1 LTAKSSVTVQ
11 FENALIRG
19 TLEICKVD
27 ADGKTPLAGAV
38 FEIMDSD
45 KNVIATGT
53 TGKDGRISVS
63 DLRSGY
69 YREISAPQGYELD
82 STVTRLPLKKTSRS
96 FKSSAKIHRAPALF
110 PSEKSHR
117 TALP

>member
-1 LTAKSSVTVQ
+1 MTSKGSVTVQ

-38 FEIMDSD
+38 FEIMGSD
-45 KNVIATGT
+45 KNVIATET

-82 STVTRLPLKKTSRS
+82 R
-96 FKSSAKIHRAPALF
+96 
-110 PSEKSHR
+110 
-117 TALP
+117 